1 MNFSASLYHYRVS
14 PRKIRLVADLIRG
27 KRVPEAKDTL
37 MHLTK
42 GSSPMMLKLLESA
55 VANAKQK
62 SPFKDEQLMIQA
74 ILVDMAPRLKR
85 YRPRAMGRAAEIL
98 KHASHIKITVAPI
111 EKSEKSDKSAK
122 QEKPAKS
129 NSKPETDKKKSAP
142 AEKKPKSSS
151 PKAQS

>member
-1 MNFSASLYHYRVS
+1 M
-14 PRKIRLVADLIRG
+14 ADLIRG

-37 MHLTK
+37 THLTK
-42 GSSPMMLKLLESA
+42 GSAQMMLKLLESA

-85 YRPRAMGRAAEIL
+85 FRPRAMGRAAEIL
-98 KHASHIKITVAPI
+98 KHASHIKITVAPV
-111 EKSEKSDKSAK
+111 EKPEKSDKPAK
-122 QEKPAKS
+122 QEKPTKD
-129 NSKPETDKKKSAP
+129 NVKVETEKKKSVP

-151 PKAQS
+151 SKAQGK

>member
-1 MNFSASLYHYRVS
+1 MAFSASLYHYRVS

-37 MHLTK
+37 LHLTK
-42 GSSPMMLKLLESA
+42 GSSQMMLKLLESA

-62 SPFKDEQLMIQA
+62 SPFKDEQLIVQA

-85 YRPRAMGRAAEIL
+85 FRPRAMGRAAEIL
-98 KHASHIKITVAPI
+98 KHASHIKITVAPADA
-111 EKSEKSDKSAK
+111 SEK
-122 QEKPAKS
+122 QEKPKTS
-129 NSKPETDKKKSAP
+129 TKVETEKKKSVP

-151 PKAQS
+151 PKAQAK